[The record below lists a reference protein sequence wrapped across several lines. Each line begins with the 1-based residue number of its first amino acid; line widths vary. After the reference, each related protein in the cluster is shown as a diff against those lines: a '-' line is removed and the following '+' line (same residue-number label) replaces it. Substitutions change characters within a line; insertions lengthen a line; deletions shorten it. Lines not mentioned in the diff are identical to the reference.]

1 MNPLFVDILVL
12 FLLFLVVLAC
22 GWVHVLKE
30 RVSRVAQSV
39 EQVRL
44 AIATDSLRLDTVET
58 NLPKVKLMELQE
70 LFGTLKSEFDG
81 VLVENDA
88 FRQKCTNQMQ
98 RFDSIMR
105 RNKAVLAK
113 GGRVAAQDIHSVVEA
128 GDDIDE
134 DDGPL
139 PQRFLAE
146 NPAALQQP
154 ATTTGLSPGVLR
166 DERRTAMRKKWKE
179 NRGL

>member
-30 RVSRVAQSV
+30 RVSRLALAVEAQAAVDVALNN
-39 EQVRL
+39 EL
-44 AIATDSLRLDTVET
+44 ATVQQ

-70 LFGTLKSEFDG
+70 LFGALKSEFDG

-113 GGRVAAQDIHSVVEA
+113 GGRVAEVVER
-128 GDDIDE
+128 GDSDIDDE
-134 DDGPL
+134 EDGPL

-146 NPAALQQP
+146 NPAALQP

-166 DERRTAMRKKWKE
+166 DQRRVEMRKKWKE

>member
-1 MNPLFVDILVL
+1 MNPLFFELLVVI
-12 FLLFLVVLAC
+12 LLFNSVFVCCWVWVV
-22 GWVHVLKE
+22 KE
-30 RVSRVAQSV
+30 RISRRA
-39 EQVRL
+39 EFIDR
-44 AIATDSLRLDTVET
+44 IADQAHKDSARLDDMET

-70 LFGTLKSEFDG
+70 LFGALKSEFDG

-105 RNKAVLAK
+105 RTKALVTK
-113 GGRVAAQDIHSVVEA
+113 GGKVTI
-128 GDDIDE
+128 GDGEVTTDADDE
-134 DDGPL
+134 EDGPL

-146 NPAALQQP
+146 NPGALGAAMEPRQ
-154 ATTTGLSPGVLR
+154 TTGGALR

>member
-1 MNPLFVDILVL
+1 MNPLFFHVLVVI
-12 FLLFLVVLAC
+12 LLFLAVLGC
-22 GWVHVLKE
+22 GWVHVLSL
-30 RVSRVAQSV
+30 RVQRVAEIVDTQRK
-39 EQVRL
+39 EL
-44 AIATDSLRLDTVET
+44 ASTWLLVKEMETD
-58 NLPKVKLMELQE
+58 LPKVKLMELQE

-113 GGRVAAQDIHSVVEA
+113 GGKVQQVVLD
-128 GDDIDE
+128 GDGDLE
-134 DDGPL
+134 DDGDDPL

-146 NPAALQQP
+146 NPAALKPNQQMG
-154 ATTTGLSPGVLR
+154 ATVTAGAAR
-166 DERRTAMRKKWKE
+166 DERRVAMRKKWKE

>member
-1 MNPLFVDILVL
+1 MNPLFVDILVVI
-12 FLLFLVVLAC
+12 LLFLVIFVC
-22 GWVHVLKE
+22 CWVHVVKE
-30 RVSRVAQSV
+30 RVSRGAEIVDAERASLQRAWTTLV
-39 EQVRL
+39 EIQ
-44 AIATDSLRLDTVET
+44 T

-70 LFGTLKSEFDG
+70 LFGALKSEFDG

-88 FRQKCTNQMQ
+88 FRVKCRNQMQ

-113 GGRVAAQDIHSVVEA
+113 GGVATIEP
-128 GDDIDE
+128 GDTDLDLDD

-146 NPAALQQP
+146 SPSALKPNQQMGVTVTAGAA
-154 ATTTGLSPGVLR
+154 R

>member
-30 RVSRVAQSV
+30 RVSRLALVVEAQAGV
-39 EQVRL
+39 DVRL
-44 AIATDSLRLDTVET
+44 NNELADVQT

-70 LFGTLKSEFDG
+70 LFGALKSEFDG

-113 GGRVAAQDIHSVVEA
+113 GGRVQAVAEA
-128 GDDIDE
+128 GDSDIDDE

>member
-1 MNPLFVDILVL
+1 MNPLFVDILVVI
-12 FLLFLVVLAC
+12 LLFLVVLAC
-22 GWVHVLKE
+22 GWVHIVKE
-30 RVSRVAQSV
+30 RVARVAHLVESLQS
-39 EQVRL
+39 RL
-44 AIATDSLRLDTVET
+44 ATNTGRLDDIQT

-70 LFGTLKSEFDG
+70 LFGALKSEFDG

-113 GGRVAAQDIHSVVEA
+113 GGRVQQVVDQGETDIE
-128 GDDIDE
+128 DE
-134 DDGPL
+134 EDGPL

-146 NPAALQQP
+146 NPAALQSAQIGP
-154 ATTTGLSPGVLR
+154 APTAGAAR
-166 DERRTAMRKKWKE
+166 DERRVAMRKKWKE

>member
-12 FLLFLVVLAC
+12 ILLFLVVLAC
-22 GWVHVLKE
+22 GWVHIVRE
-30 RVSRVAQSV
+30 RVTRVAEIVDV
-39 EQVRL
+39 ERANLQRAWESIG
-44 AIATDSLRLDTVET
+44 AIET

-70 LFGTLKSEFDG
+70 LFGALKSEFDG

-113 GGRVAAQDIHSVVEA
+113 GGRVQLPPGPGDVEDP
-128 GDDIDE
+128 DD

-139 PQRFLAE
+139 PQRFLSE
-146 NPAALQQP
+146 NPNVSVSSNRAATGP
-154 ATTTGLSPGVLR
+154 APTAGVMR
-166 DERRTAMRKKWKE
+166 DERRVALRKKWKE